1 MPIGPPAHPGDA
13 LTLALPTVPARGRTE
28 TTAHPVLPFHHA
40 IPMQQGSINRPTA
53 NYRQQ
58 SLQQKGVNALQPDCT
73 CCWMLSTLHPPLTKG
88 AGMRLLGQN
97 HGMGS
102 CSSLRYQQPQVGA
115 GLWAEGF
122 RLSETKEGK
131 VSKLCTPPGCLF
143 HLQNNAFGAFGL
155 A

>member
-1 MPIGPPAHPGDA
+1 MA
-13 LTLALPTVPARGRTE
+13 LLTVPARGRTE
-28 TTAHPVLPFHHA
+28 TTAHAVLPFRHA

-73 CCWMLSTLHPPLTKG
+73 CCWMLFTLHPPLTKG
-88 AGMRLLGQN
+88 AEMRLLGQN

-102 CSSLRYQQPQVGA
+102 CSSPQEPAEPQARA

-122 RLSETKEGK
+122 RISETKEGK
-131 VSKLCTPPGCLF
+131 VPKLCTPPVCLF
-143 HLQNNAFGAFGL
+143 HLQNNALGAFGF